1 MADTNKFRIAII
13 GSGPIGKL
21 LISSVAFHPRLEFAQ
36 FEAETL
42 PLRPSFGYGV
52 GPQTLATTMNLNP
65 EIGAELRR
73 QCIIG
78 PVWMNFRHGGEE
90 DRPLLTIEV
99 PGGEYGRIGREEL
112 LQLLDSFRPGGS
124 KTQYGKKVVSV
135 ERESGKLNLDFED
148 GTKDWADAI
157 WGCDGMSS
165 LCRKLV
171 QGVDY
176 SPTTYSG
183 MVAFRGKVD
192 SDRVKAEIGDI
203 FATETHMFIGVKGW
217 HILTFPIAGGKLVNI
232 AAFAVEKVHKKRGRT
247 YKTSTEE
254 LLGYFPGG
262 NSTVQTFLRVGFEYS
277 RVCHI

>member
-1 MADTNKFRIAII
+1 MADTKKFRIAII

-21 LISSVAFHPRLEFAQ
+21 LISSVASHPRIEFTQ

-65 EIGAELRR
+65 EIGTELRK

-90 DRPLLTIEV
+90 DRPLSTIEV
-99 PGGEYGRIGREEL
+99 PGGVYGRIGREEL
-112 LQLLDSFRPGGS
+112 LDLLDSFRPSGS
-124 KTQYGKKVVSV
+124 NTQYGKKLIYVR
-135 ERESGKLNLDFED
+135 RESGKLNLDFED
-148 GTKDWADAI
+148 GTKGLADAL

-171 QGVDY
+171 QGDKY
-176 SPTTYSG
+176 NPTTYSG
-183 MVAFRGKVD
+183 MVVFRGKVD
-192 SDRVKAEIGDI
+192 SDRVKAEIGDV
-203 FATETHMFIGVKGW
+203 FATETHMFLGVKGW

-232 AAFAVEKVHKKRGRT
+232 AAFAVEEIHKKRGRT

-254 LLGYFPGG
+254 LLRYFPGG
-262 NSTVQTFLRVGFEYS
+262 NSTVQTFVRVSFD
-277 RVCHI
+277 